1 MSQACES
8 QQPTPQKASAEV
20 NNDVSQAGS
29 YEVTRVKGLH
39 AVTFNASTY
48 VSVVLEV
55 TGAS

>member
-8 QQPTPQKASAEV
+8 QQPTQKASAEV
-20 NNDVSQAGS
+20 NNEVSQAGS

-48 VSVVLEV
+48 VSEVLEV
-55 TGAS
+55 TDAS